1 MTRINA
7 DMGAALAELNAAHA
21 ALRDHKSVQTYRL
34 LTDWIDAVAAAQQAA
49 MAAIRTTDKLQIA
62 QTRLQQLLALRDAL
76 SKDEGAQAGTGY
88 LSDL

>member
-7 DMGAALAELNAAHA
+7 DLGAALAELNAAHA
-21 ALRDHKSVQTYRL
+21 ALRDHKSVQAYRL

-49 MAAIRTTDKLQIA
+49 MTAIRTADRLQIA

-76 SKDEGAQAGTGY
+76 SKDECTQSGTGY
-88 LSDL
+88 LADL